1 MFRKKVLFIVFISL
15 FVFSLPA
22 MASPTKWRVVTHQP
36 TGTVRYDLVAEFCAS
51 VTKAS
56 GGRLT
61 LEPYGSGMLFPVGET
76 FDSVKNG
83 TVQMASIASGFW
95 GGKNTAF
102 SYFAGRPGSPLVDF
116 SESVYL
122 YSESKAFAEKLY
134 KKYGITY
141 LGPSQWAPPE
151 QLLGV
156 VPVKTLADYKGK
168 RIRSHGIS
176 AAFYTRLGASVVS
189 TAPSEVYTAL
199 QTKQVDLAE
208 YNDWAM
214 NQQLNLQEVVKYVMI
229 PGMHYDSIEEQSL
242 IVNPKAWEKL
252 PQDLKEIVNLAREE
266 ILRKS
271 AVANGIGTIKAKRQW
286 EARKTIKIITI
297 PDADVK
303 KAREIAAKMML
314 DDAKKN
320 PDLAEY
326 VKIYAR
332 VLNDLGYYDYAK
344 ALGFKV
350 TK

>member
-1 MFRKKVLFIVFISL
+1 
-15 FVFSLPA
+15 
-22 MASPTKWRVVTHQP
+22 
-36 TGTVRYDLVAEFCAS
+36 
-51 VTKAS
+51 
-56 GGRLT
+56 
-61 LEPYGSGMLFPVGET
+61 
-76 FDSVKNG
+76 
-83 TVQMASIASGFW
+83 
-95 GGKNTAF
+95 
-102 SYFAGRPGSPLVDF
+102 
-116 SESVYL
+116 
-122 YSESKAFAEKLY
+122 
-134 KKYGITY
+134 
-141 LGPSQWAPPE
+141 
-151 QLLGV
+151 
-156 VPVKTLADYKGK
+156 
-168 RIRSHGIS
+168 
-176 AAFYTRLGASVVS
+176 
-189 TAPSEVYTAL
+189 
-199 QTKQVDLAE
+199 
-208 YNDWAM
+208 
-214 NQQLNLQEVVKYVMI
+214 
-229 PGMHYDSIEEQSL
+229 MHYDSIEEQSL